1 MGQWFH
7 ARSGTLVEVDPAI
20 PGGIDITVPW
30 SHYRAALGSGAD
42 DTTAAMDVAE
52 WLELTLASD
61 PSGASF
67 GTPNAQ
73 CTQPEDS
80 AQQSFG
86 SCEHQTND

>member
-1 MGQWFH
+1 MIRHVCGQPTTPRGRGLTGQWFH

-30 SHYRAALGSGAD
+30 SHFRAALGSGAD

-73 CTQPEDS
+73 
-80 AQQSFG
+80 
-86 SCEHQTND
+86 

>member
-20 PGGIDITVPW
+20 AGGIDITCCRGDVN
-30 SHYRAALGSGAD
+30 HQ
-42 DTTAAMDVAE
+42 DVAE
-52 WLELTLASD
+52 WVELSLASD

-73 CTQPEDS
+73 
-80 AQQSFG
+80 
-86 SCEHQTND
+86 